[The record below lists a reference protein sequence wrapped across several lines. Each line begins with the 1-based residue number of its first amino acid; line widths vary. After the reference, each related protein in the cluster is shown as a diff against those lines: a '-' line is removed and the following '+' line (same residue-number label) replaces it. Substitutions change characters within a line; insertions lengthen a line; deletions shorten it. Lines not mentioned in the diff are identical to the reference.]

1 VQAQAVLVC
10 AATAARDLLGDAMA
24 TFSYRARDASGVL
37 VTGRMEAEAQQAVA
51 QQLLQTGY
59 VPTVIEP
66 AWTVP
71 SLANLSVPFRR
82 VRADDLILFTR
93 QLEVLSR
100 AGIPLLES
108 LETLTKQ
115 ARTKVF
121 QQVIQGVARSIE
133 AGATLSDA
141 MGRYPQAFPEV
152 YVSTVRAGEL
162 GGFLDLALERLA
174 ALGEHEAETQ
184 ARIKAAVRYPIF
196 VVTAI
201 GIALV
206 IIVTFVVPKFALLYG
221 AFRATLPLPTRIAFA
236 VGLALQRFW
245 YLAVAGT
252 VVAVGGV
259 RLALGV
265 PGIRLWWDEAKLKLP
280 ILGPVILK
288 LSLSRWAH
296 ILSLLVRS
304 GVPILKSLEVVA
316 RSVDNAA
323 LSRSILA
330 VADAAERGEALAE
343 AMARDPL
350 FPPLVVQMVAV
361 GERTGELEALLLKVS
376 EHYDREADYAIRNL
390 SSALEPILL
399 VIIGGMVFFLA
410 LAVFLP
416 MWDMVRLIRR

>member
-1 VQAQAVLVC
+1 
-10 AATAARDLLGDAMA
+10 MA

-37 VTGRMEAEAQQAVA
+37 ITGHMEAEAQQSVA
-51 QQLLQTGY
+51 QRLLQTGY
-59 VPTVIEP
+59 VPTLIKP
-66 AWTVP
+66 AWDLP
-71 SLANLSVPFRR
+71 SLTKLSAPFRR

-108 LETLTKQ
+108 LETLAKQ
-115 ARTKVF
+115 ARTRIF
-121 QQVIQGVARSIE
+121 QQVILGVARDIE
-133 AGATLSDA
+133 SGSTLSDA
-141 MGRYPQAFPEV
+141 MGRYPQVFPEI
-152 YVSTVRAGEL
+152 YVSTIRAGEM
-162 GGFLDLALERLA
+162 GGFLDLVLERLA
-174 ALGEHEAETQ
+174 VLGEHEAETQ

-245 YLAVAGT
+245 YLAVTGA
-252 VVAVGGV
+252 AVGVGALW
-259 RLALGV
+259 LALRV
-265 PGIRLWWDEAKLKLP
+265 PRIRLWWDGAKLRLP
-280 ILGPVILK
+280 VLGPVILK

-316 RSVDNAA
+316 RAVGNAA
-323 LSRSILA
+323 LSRSVLA
-330 VADAAERGEALAE
+330 VADAVESGRTIAEP
-343 AMARDPL
+343 MARDPL

-390 SSALEPILL
+390 STALEPILL
-399 VIIGGMVFFLA
+399 VIIGGLVFFLA

>member
-1 VQAQAVLVC
+1 
-10 AATAARDLLGDAMA
+10 
-24 TFSYRARDASGVL
+24 
-37 VTGRMEAEAQQAVA
+37 
-51 QQLLQTGY
+51 
-59 VPTVIEP
+59 
-66 AWTVP
+66 
-71 SLANLSVPFRR
+71 
-82 VRADDLILFTR
+82 
-93 QLEVLSR
+93 
-100 AGIPLLES
+100 
-108 LETLTKQ
+108 
-115 ARTKVF
+115 
-121 QQVIQGVARSIE
+121 
-133 AGATLSDA
+133 
-141 MGRYPQAFPEV
+141 MGRYPHAFPEV

-236 VGLALQRFW
+236 LGLALQRFW

-316 RSVDNAA
+316 RAVGNAA